1 MGLLPWNSIA
11 KSVQY
16 TATQLILNFVDFIH
30 FSSKKIH
37 DKKRESWLFESYKLL
52 DFFSLEL

>member
-30 FSSKKIH
+30 FSSKK
-37 DKKRESWLFESYKLL
+37 KKSTIKKESRDFSNLIL